1 MALPLRQEGKK
12 VPLVRLWRKQELWK
26 DRILRKVPADEHGE
40 ELERHL
46 RGMERGALRG
56 ISSRL
61 PHHSEPKKVW
71 IT

>member
-46 RGMERGALRG
+46 RGMERGAL
-56 ISSRL
+56 
-61 PHHSEPKKVW
+61 
-71 IT
+71 